1 MKVYVLSYEDLNDDF
16 YSSYVK
22 VYSKKELAQK
32 QVEIIL
38 EDLKRDIY
46 NVEDMVLDY
55 LENGNGFEMYEFG
68 RYNQNHIFARIEEKE
83 VIDNE

>member
-16 YSSYVK
+16 YSNYIK